1 MLSEEI
7 KSLIQLYQHEDA
19 DKVAFKKFPQSVDVP
34 FFLQQLSGRKHI
46 AQKVPAWTN
55 CLNDLVFPPHLS
67 FEQASS
73 EITARYKAS
82 LVAVDTL
89 LDGTGGLGVD
99 SYFFAHRAKS
109 VSYLEQQASLCH
121 VAKHNFA
128 ALGVSNITV
137 TESTVEKYIAT
148 MFPVDCIYLDP
159 ARRSDRGRKVVALED
174 CTPNVLEIIDT
185 LKQKAKIILIKISPM
200 FDVKLAIRS
209 LPDIQAVH
217 IVAVNNECKELLL
230 LIQESVEPERR
241 IYCVNLQSNKENQ
254 TLSFTQE
261 QDNDLSI
268 IFTSEIKHYLYEPN
282 VAILKGGYFGTLV
295 TQFSLEKLH
304 PNSHLFTSEGLMVD
318 FPGRIFEVIS
328 VIPFHN
334 QSLKKALKGVEKA
347 NITVRNFPLTVADI
361 RKKIKLKEG
370 GDVYLFATT
379 LANQEKVCVLCKK
392 PTN

>member
-109 VSYLEQQASLCH
+109 VSYLEQQESLCH

-159 ARRSDRGRKVVALED
+159 ARRSDRGRKVVSLED

-185 LKQKAKIILIKISPM
+185 LKQKAKIEFL
-200 FDVKLAIRS
+200 
-209 LPDIQAVH
+209 
-217 IVAVNNECKELLL
+217 
-230 LIQESVEPERR
+230 
-241 IYCVNLQSNKENQ
+241 
-254 TLSFTQE
+254 
-261 QDNDLSI
+261 
-268 IFTSEIKHYLYEPN
+268 
-282 VAILKGGYFGTLV
+282 
-295 TQFSLEKLH
+295 
-304 PNSHLFTSEGLMVD
+304 
-318 FPGRIFEVIS
+318 
-328 VIPFHN
+328 
-334 QSLKKALKGVEKA
+334 
-347 NITVRNFPLTVADI
+347 
-361 RKKIKLKEG
+361 
-370 GDVYLFATT
+370 
-379 LANQEKVCVLCKK
+379 
-392 PTN
+392 